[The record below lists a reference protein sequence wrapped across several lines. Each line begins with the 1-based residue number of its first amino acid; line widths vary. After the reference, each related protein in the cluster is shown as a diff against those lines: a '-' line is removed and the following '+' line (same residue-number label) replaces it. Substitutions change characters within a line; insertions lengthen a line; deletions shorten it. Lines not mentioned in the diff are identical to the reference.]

1 MWPRIE
7 WIRVLHSSTLDSPEP
22 MNNRTGSDASPTHRP
37 RHLIHRL
44 THVSIALRR
53 QALLKANVY
62 RLARSLKARLRADYE
77 PNYIHRQYFKLFN
90 SEAVDFFR
98 SQLRQEMPEEVWDAN
113 LSVHLKGTFL
123 CTQAVIPHMRRQRWG
138 RIVNTVS
145 RAAYKPTSLGLS
157 DYAAAKAG
165 IIGFSR
171 AVAMEVGADGITL
184 NCIAPG
190 HVSGSGIG
198 LVHGHP
204 MPTPEQ
210 EQHRID
216 TEHQILEPHRM
227 VTPEEIA
234 GAVLYLVGPYAE
246 RVTGAVMHVNGGSY
260 LPA

>member
-1 MWPRIE
+1 MSLEAKIAIVTAGGGPGIGRAIARALAKEGAAVVIAERDPGRADAAAAEIRAAGGTALAVPTDVSKKADVVHMVERAVDELGGVHILCNHAGASTGGRIE
-7 WIRVLHSSTLDSPEP
+7 
-22 MNNRTGSDASPTHRP
+22 
-37 RHLIHRL
+37 
-44 THVSIALRR
+44 
-53 QALLKANVY
+53 
-62 RLARSLKARLRADYE
+62 
-77 PNYIHRQYFKLFN
+77 
-90 SEAVDFFR
+90 
-98 SQLRQEMPEEVWDAN
+98 EMPEEVWDAN

-198 LVHGHP
+198 LVQGHP

-210 EQHRID
+210 ERQRIN